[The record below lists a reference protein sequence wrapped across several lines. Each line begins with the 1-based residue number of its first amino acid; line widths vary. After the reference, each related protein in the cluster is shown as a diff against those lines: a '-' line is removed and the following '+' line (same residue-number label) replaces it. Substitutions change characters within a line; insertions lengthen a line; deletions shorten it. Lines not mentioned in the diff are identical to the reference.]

1 MIGWPTPSRA
11 VMPGS
16 AGEPGWS
23 IHTPYMRIRRC
34 VIGVCGL
41 RLNKNEVADVASAG
55 VRWSGQWTGCA
66 GPTTSTHASTADWSL
81 GGAGS
86 HPRAS
91 SSAMSSPRPPHP
103 SAGSFPGGPR
113 PSWRSSEDKM
123 LKDFFLFHRFTANS
137 HGICPS
143 HPFWTRLHTYYQFQY
158 TTSIVKTN
166 GLQINYACHQAL
178 WTDFLIF
185 LSLGM
190 GIVAYV
196 M

>member
-1 MIGWPTPSRA
+1 MWRA
-11 VMPGS
+11 L
-16 AGEPGWS
+16 ACGE
-23 IHTPYMRIRRC
+23 
-34 VIGVCGL
+34 
-41 RLNKNEVADVASAG
+41 
-55 VRWSGQWTGCA
+55 
-66 GPTTSTHASTADWSL
+66 
-81 GGAGS
+81 AGS
-86 HPRAS
+86 GLGALG
-91 SSAMSSPRPPHP
+91 RPPVPMHLQP
-103 SAGSFPGGPR
+103 TGVWAELGVIHAPAPRLWAAPGRLTPQRDHSLEGLAPPGGPVQEIKMLKDFFLFHR
-113 PSWRSSEDKM
+113 FKM